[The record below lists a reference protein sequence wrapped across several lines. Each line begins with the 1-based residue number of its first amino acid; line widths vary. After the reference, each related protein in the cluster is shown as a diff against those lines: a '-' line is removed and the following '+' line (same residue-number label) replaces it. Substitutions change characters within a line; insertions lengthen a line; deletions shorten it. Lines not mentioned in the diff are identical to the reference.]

1 MKKIKILF
9 QGDSITDAGRDKR
22 NYHDMGPGYPHYA
35 SEQIK
40 LDFPNTEL
48 EFINLGI
55 SGTRSGQLLDRA
67 YRDIILI
74 DADIISVLIGINDI
88 WHRYGA
94 DKVDTSDERIA
105 LHYRTLMS
113 KLKTE
118 TNAKIVAISPYVL
131 DAPDKVQIKSDL
143 DNILPMIKEVA
154 KEYADVYIPL
164 DELFAEAIKTQPQ
177 PMYYSADG
185 IHPNDNGA
193 RFIGKHY
200 AEAIKPI
207 LQSL

>member
-22 NYHDMGPGYPHYA
+22 NYHDMGSGYPRYA

-40 LDFPNTEL
+40 LDLPDTEL

-67 YRDIILI
+67 YRDIIRI

-94 DKVDTSDERIA
+94 DKVDTSDERLA

-113 KLKTE
+113 KLKAE